1 MRFGVTLGAVGEGRD
16 PRGLAALAALA
27 ERSGWDGVFLED
39 YLVYQGRSD
48 LPAYD
53 PWVAL
58 AAMATATERVRLGL
72 TVTPVPRRKPWE
84 LAAQAVALDQLSTG
98 RLILGVGA
106 GDVADGGFVAVG
118 EPLEPRVRAELLDEG
133 LAILDALWSGEPVH
147 HAGRHFRI
155 DGLRL
160 AARPVQ
166 RPRIPIWVG
175 GDLLVPGVRRRLT
188 RWDGACVYKG
198 PPGRSEPLTPG
209 DVREIV
215 DLVARAR
222 GSADGF
228 DVKVSHTFDEQRL
241 HELAGA
247 GATWCNLWLAPGRL
261 DETRRA
267 IARGPA
273 ARRPGPMA
281 PNTGTPS

>member
-1 MRFGVTLGAVGEGRD
+1 MRFGVTLGAAGEGRD
-16 PRGLAALAALA
+16 PRGMATLAALA
-27 ERSGWDGVFLED
+27 ESSGWDGVFLED
-39 YLVYQGRSD
+39 YLVYQGRSE
-48 LPAYD
+48 LPTYD
-53 PWVAL
+53 PWVSL
-58 AAMATATERVRLGL
+58 AAMATATDRVRLGL

-84 LAAQAVALDQLSTG
+84 LAAQTVALDHLSGG

-106 GDVADGGFVAVG
+106 GDATEPGFAAVG

-133 LAILDALWSGEPVH
+133 LAILDALWTGEPVH
-147 HAGRHFRI
+147 HRGRHFRV

-175 GDLLVPGVRRRLT
+175 GDLLVAGVRRRLT

-198 PPGRSEPLTPG
+198 PPGAGEPLTPH
-209 DVREIV
+209 DVRDIV
-215 DLVARAR
+215 ELVGRAR

-228 DVKVSHTFDEQRL
+228 DVKISHTEDDGL
-241 HELAGA
+241 LAALTEA
-247 GATWCNLWLAPGRL
+247 GATWCNRWLPPAPL

-267 IARGPA
+267 ITRGPR
-273 ARRPGPMA
+273 ARRPGRLPPVAA
-281 PNTGTPS
+281 P